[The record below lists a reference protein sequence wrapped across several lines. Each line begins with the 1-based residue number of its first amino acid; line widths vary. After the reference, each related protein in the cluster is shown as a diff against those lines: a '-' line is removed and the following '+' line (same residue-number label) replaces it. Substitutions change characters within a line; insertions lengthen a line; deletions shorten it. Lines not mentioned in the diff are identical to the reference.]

1 MRNFLLLH
9 GLLLGV
15 AFQSVGRYIPIGR
28 HRCYSNGCTYAPSR
42 SQVDAVLAVTN
53 TKKTASESADMT
65 KLIHGPRMERREELV
80 TVVTVVNDD
89 GAMPDYPAVDGG
101 SVIEDVEVAMV
112 EDGIIEERK
121 QTERRKE

>member
-1 MRNFLLLH
+1 
-9 GLLLGV
+9 
-15 AFQSVGRYIPIGR
+15 
-28 HRCYSNGCTYAPSR
+28 
-42 SQVDAVLAVTN
+42 
-53 TKKTASESADMT
+53 MT

-89 GAMPDYPAVDGG
+89 GAMPDYSAVDGG

-121 QTERRKE
+121 QTERRKEWRCWLLRCEGW